1 MLKPLKSLTLAYLGT
16 CACVF
21 GQVRRPSASGS
32 DQNLWLIILVVLVI
46 VLLSAKSKKRSRY
59 IPVKSKRLAT
69 AKFHQEF
76 YRKNPNGKIRKGG
89 FEFDH
94 KHPFSKGGSNDPD
107 NIQVLPKRE
116 NRRKGN
122 KTP

>member
-1 MLKPLKSLTLAYLGT
+1 MKPLKNLVLAYVGT

-21 GQVRRPSASGS
+21 GQVRGRSATGS
-32 DQNLWLIILVVLVI
+32 DQNVWLIILVVLVV
-46 VLLSAKSKKRSRY
+46 VLLAAKRKKRSRY

-76 YRKNPNGKIRKGG
+76 YRKSPNGKIRKSD

-107 NIQVLPKRE
+107 NIQVLPKKE